1 MHLLLI
7 GCTGFIGREL
17 IDRFSRSGHELIIVS
32 RNAAKSIDIDS
43 SSENIRLLQLD
54 PGTKECWENE
64 SLLKALAHSEGVINL
79 AGEPIAEKRW
89 TEEHLAIIQ
98 QSRLKTT
105 EYLLEA
111 MKLSKATPKVMI
123 NGSAIGLLIYFSYF
137 VLRNSIKDESKKG
150 KISSVYNILAF
161 SMLIPLIFILPRLTD
176 SLHPGNG
183 GNPGFNVYDLNSQL
197 RIVFYPAVIGF
208 ILLGVWIADL
218 RIRILKLK
226 NKL

>member
-1 MHLLLI
+1 MKIVKTLCIILLAYTVSAGILFDVPRLPILNETIRVLYFHVPMWFTMIFLLFLSSINAYKFISSGDLYYDLKSYNYANI
-7 GCTGFIGREL
+7 GVFFCVLGI
-17 IDRFSRSGHELIIVS
+17 ISGMIW
-32 RNAAKSIDIDS
+32 AKYTWGTFWT
-43 SSENIRLLQLD
+43 ND
-54 PGTKECWENE
+54 P
-64 SLLKALAHSEGVINL
+64 
-79 AGEPIAEKRW
+79 
-89 TEEHLAIIQ
+89 
-98 QSRLKTT
+98 
-105 EYLLEA
+105 
-111 MKLSKATPKVMI
+111 KL
-123 NGSAIGLLIYFSYF
+123 NGSAVGLLIYFSCL
-137 VLRNSIKDESKKG
+137 VLRNSVEDESKKG